1 MRAESDLQGHHRSE
15 TPACHRCGLPLL
27 AEARFC
33 PYCER
38 WLDEG
43 GLPRLLSKAR
53 VATDARQR
61 RIVGVPERV
70 LLMVGL
76 VLFTLVAAASIVAAV
91 AT

>member
-27 AEARFC
+27 VDARFC

-43 GLPRLLSKAR
+43 GISRLLRRRGPVAR
-53 VATDARQR
+53 PDDR
-61 RIVGVPERV
+61 RIAGIPERV

-76 VLFTLVAAASIVAAV
+76 ALFTLVAAASIVAAV